1 MGAKWTGTDQ
11 LINRRQEA
19 SVYQTIDG
27 KHICDDIAYINPEN
41 GYKITEFL
49 EGARVCDPLNYE
61 DVKKCMKR
69 LHAFHD
75 LKLKVNH
82 EFDIFG
88 QMEFY
93 ETLWE
98 GIPSVY
104 KDYEKTKA
112 NVLSLKPYINAHAGE
127 KVLTHIDAVPDNF
140 LFAEKDGREE
150 IRLIDWEYAGMQDPH
165 VDVAMFC
172 IYSLCV
178 MPVDIELLA
187 RKLGLQVKDK
197 RLNPYLEQV
206 YYSENEVFESSVY
219 AAKAMTPIN
228 RRIGQLVVRE
238 DVYTDS
244 TEMII
249 YTDVAVPP
257 SSKRYAIANEIAHFL
272 VFKGEH
278 PQDDEENE
286 NKKFESDTFESYFIM
301 PMCPKQMQ
309 EVILDVFAT
318 FLLIPI
324 EQFFREFSKFADS
337 CRRIQDIPISTEEWI
352 RYLSEK
358 AILSDYYT
366 ACGYQSLRS
375 VAYWIYQAHEADD
388 DEIKKIGM
396 TKTERKEIKK
406 NTEYFDEKLKE
417 LYQ

>member
-1 MGAKWTGTDQ
+1 MENRTDNEEFRDLVQSIAKTLSD
-11 LINRRQEA
+11 R
-19 SVYQTIDG
+19 
-27 KHICDDIAYINPEN
+27 
-41 GYKITEFL
+41 
-49 EGARVCDPLNYE
+49 
-61 DVKKCMKR
+61 KKMKNSISYYCE
-69 LHAFHD
+69 LGF
-75 LKLKVNH
+75 
-82 EFDIFG
+82 
-88 QMEFY
+88 Q
-93 ETLWE
+93 
-98 GIPSVY
+98 
-104 KDYEKTKA
+104 
-112 NVLSLKPYINAHAGE
+112 
-127 KVLTHIDAVPDNF
+127 
-140 LFAEKDGREE
+140 AEKLLKTVLGEDG
-150 IRLIDWEYAGMQDPH
+150 
-165 VDVAMFC
+165 
-172 IYSLCV
+172 CV

-228 RRIGQLVVRE
+228 RRSGQLVVRE

>member
-1 MGAKWTGTDQ
+1 MENRTDNEEFRDLVQSIAKTLSD
-11 LINRRQEA
+11 R
-19 SVYQTIDG
+19 
-27 KHICDDIAYINPEN
+27 
-41 GYKITEFL
+41 
-49 EGARVCDPLNYE
+49 
-61 DVKKCMKR
+61 KKMKNSISYYCE
-69 LHAFHD
+69 LGF
-75 LKLKVNH
+75 
-82 EFDIFG
+82 
-88 QMEFY
+88 Q
-93 ETLWE
+93 
-98 GIPSVY
+98 
-104 KDYEKTKA
+104 
-112 NVLSLKPYINAHAGE
+112 
-127 KVLTHIDAVPDNF
+127 
-140 LFAEKDGREE
+140 AEKLLKTVLGEDG
-150 IRLIDWEYAGMQDPH
+150 
-165 VDVAMFC
+165 
-172 IYSLCV
+172 CV
-178 MPVDIELLA
+178 MPVDIE
-187 RKLGLQVKDK
+187 LQVKDK

>member
-1 MGAKWTGTDQ
+1 MENRTDNEEFRNLIQSIAKNLSD
-11 LINRRQEA
+11 R
-19 SVYQTIDG
+19 
-27 KHICDDIAYINPEN
+27 
-41 GYKITEFL
+41 
-49 EGARVCDPLNYE
+49 
-61 DVKKCMKR
+61 KKMKNSISYYCE
-69 LHAFHD
+69 LGF
-75 LKLKVNH
+75 
-82 EFDIFG
+82 
-88 QMEFY
+88 Q
-93 ETLWE
+93 
-98 GIPSVY
+98 
-104 KDYEKTKA
+104 
-112 NVLSLKPYINAHAGE
+112 
-127 KVLTHIDAVPDNF
+127 
-140 LFAEKDGREE
+140 AEKLLKTVLGEDG
-150 IRLIDWEYAGMQDPH
+150 
-165 VDVAMFC
+165 
-172 IYSLCV
+172 CV

-206 YYSENEVFESSVY
+206 YYSENEVFERGGY
-219 AAKAMTPIN
+219 AAKVMTPIN
-228 RRIGQLVVRE
+228 RRIGQLVIRN

-257 SSKRYAIANEIAHFL
+257 SSKRYAIANEVAHFL

-278 PQDDEENE
+278 LQDDEENE

-301 PMCPKQMQ
+301 PMCPKQME

-324 EQFFREFSKFADS
+324 EQFFREFSKFADN

>member
-1 MGAKWTGTDQ
+1 MENRTDNEEFRNLIQSIAKNLSD
-11 LINRRQEA
+11 R
-19 SVYQTIDG
+19 
-27 KHICDDIAYINPEN
+27 
-41 GYKITEFL
+41 
-49 EGARVCDPLNYE
+49 
-61 DVKKCMKR
+61 KKMKNSISYYCE
-69 LHAFHD
+69 LGF
-75 LKLKVNH
+75 
-82 EFDIFG
+82 
-88 QMEFY
+88 Q
-93 ETLWE
+93 
-98 GIPSVY
+98 
-104 KDYEKTKA
+104 
-112 NVLSLKPYINAHAGE
+112 
-127 KVLTHIDAVPDNF
+127 
-140 LFAEKDGREE
+140 AEKLLKTVLGEE
-150 IRLIDWEYAGMQDPH
+150 G
-165 VDVAMFC
+165 
-172 IYSLCV
+172 CV

-206 YYSENEVFESSVY
+206 YYSENEVFERGGY
-219 AAKAMTPIN
+219 AAKVMTPIN
-228 RRIGQLVVRE
+228 RRIGQLVIRN

-278 PQDDEENE
+278 LQDDEENE

-301 PMCPKQMQ
+301 PMCPKQME

-324 EQFFREFSKFADS
+324 EQFFREFSKFADN

>member
-1 MGAKWTGTDQ
+1 MENRTDNEEFRNLIQSIAKNLSD
-11 LINRRQEA
+11 R
-19 SVYQTIDG
+19 
-27 KHICDDIAYINPEN
+27 
-41 GYKITEFL
+41 
-49 EGARVCDPLNYE
+49 
-61 DVKKCMKR
+61 KKMKNSISYYCE
-69 LHAFHD
+69 LGF
-75 LKLKVNH
+75 
-82 EFDIFG
+82 
-88 QMEFY
+88 Q
-93 ETLWE
+93 
-98 GIPSVY
+98 
-104 KDYEKTKA
+104 
-112 NVLSLKPYINAHAGE
+112 
-127 KVLTHIDAVPDNF
+127 
-140 LFAEKDGREE
+140 AEKLLKTVLGEDG
-150 IRLIDWEYAGMQDPH
+150 
-165 VDVAMFC
+165 
-172 IYSLCV
+172 CV

-206 YYSENEVFESSVY
+206 YYSENEVFERGGY
-219 AAKAMTPIN
+219 AAKVMTPIN
-228 RRIGQLVVRE
+228 RRIGQLVIRN

-278 PQDDEENE
+278 LQDDEENE

-301 PMCPKQMQ
+301 PMCPKQM
-309 EVILDVFAT
+309 EKVILDVFAT

-324 EQFFREFSKFADS
+324 EQFFREFSKFADN

>member
-1 MGAKWTGTDQ
+1 MENRTDNEEFRDLIQSIAKTLSD
-11 LINRRQEA
+11 
-19 SVYQTIDG
+19 S
-27 KHICDDIAYINPEN
+27 
-41 GYKITEFL
+41 
-49 EGARVCDPLNYE
+49 
-61 DVKKCMKR
+61 KKMKNSISYYCE
-69 LHAFHD
+69 LGF
-75 LKLKVNH
+75 
-82 EFDIFG
+82 
-88 QMEFY
+88 Q
-93 ETLWE
+93 
-98 GIPSVY
+98 
-104 KDYEKTKA
+104 
-112 NVLSLKPYINAHAGE
+112 
-127 KVLTHIDAVPDNF
+127 
-140 LFAEKDGREE
+140 AEKLLKTVLGEDG
-150 IRLIDWEYAGMQDPH
+150 
-165 VDVAMFC
+165 
-172 IYSLCV
+172 CV
-178 MPVDIELLA
+178 MPIDIELLA

-197 RLNPYLEQV
+197 RLNPYLEQI
-206 YYSENEVFESSVY
+206 YYSENEVLENGIY
-219 AAKAMTPIN
+219 AVKAMTPIN
-228 RRIGQLVVRE
+228 RRIGQLVVRK

-272 VFKGEH
+272 VFEGEH
-278 PQDDEENE
+278 PQDDEANV
-286 NKKFESDTFESYFIM
+286 NKKFECDTFESYFIM

-309 EVILDVFAT
+309 EITLDVFAT

-324 EQFFREFSKFADS
+324 EQFFMEFSKFADS

>member
-1 MGAKWTGTDQ
+1 MENRTDNEEFRNLIQSIAKNLSD
-11 LINRRQEA
+11 R
-19 SVYQTIDG
+19 
-27 KHICDDIAYINPEN
+27 
-41 GYKITEFL
+41 
-49 EGARVCDPLNYE
+49 
-61 DVKKCMKR
+61 KKMKNSISYYCE
-69 LHAFHD
+69 LGF
-75 LKLKVNH
+75 
-82 EFDIFG
+82 
-88 QMEFY
+88 Q
-93 ETLWE
+93 
-98 GIPSVY
+98 
-104 KDYEKTKA
+104 
-112 NVLSLKPYINAHAGE
+112 
-127 KVLTHIDAVPDNF
+127 
-140 LFAEKDGREE
+140 AEKLLKTVLGEDG
-150 IRLIDWEYAGMQDPH
+150 
-165 VDVAMFC
+165 
-172 IYSLCV
+172 CV

-206 YYSENEVFESSVY
+206 YYSENEVFERGGY
-219 AAKAMTPIN
+219 AAKVMTPIN
-228 RRIGQLVVRE
+228 RRIGQLVIRN

-278 PQDDEENE
+278 LQDDEENE

-301 PMCPKQMQ
+301 PMCPKQME

-324 EQFFREFSKFADS
+324 EQFFREFSKFADN

-406 NTEYFDEKLKE
+406 KTEYFDEKLKE

>member
-1 MGAKWTGTDQ
+1 MENRTDNEEFRNLIQSIAKNLSD
-11 LINRRQEA
+11 R
-19 SVYQTIDG
+19 
-27 KHICDDIAYINPEN
+27 
-41 GYKITEFL
+41 
-49 EGARVCDPLNYE
+49 
-61 DVKKCMKR
+61 KKMKNSISYYCE
-69 LHAFHD
+69 LGF
-75 LKLKVNH
+75 
-82 EFDIFG
+82 
-88 QMEFY
+88 Q
-93 ETLWE
+93 
-98 GIPSVY
+98 
-104 KDYEKTKA
+104 
-112 NVLSLKPYINAHAGE
+112 
-127 KVLTHIDAVPDNF
+127 
-140 LFAEKDGREE
+140 AEKLLKTVLGEDG
-150 IRLIDWEYAGMQDPH
+150 
-165 VDVAMFC
+165 
-172 IYSLCV
+172 CV

-206 YYSENEVFESSVY
+206 YYSENEVFERGGY
-219 AAKAMTPIN
+219 AAKVMTPIN
-228 RRIGQLVVRE
+228 RRIGQLVIRN

-278 PQDDEENE
+278 LQDDEENE

-301 PMCPKQMQ
+301 PMCPKQME

-324 EQFFREFSKFADS
+324 EQFFREFSKFADN

-388 DEIKKIGM
+388 DDIKKIGM

>member
-1 MGAKWTGTDQ
+1 MENRTDNEEFRNLIQSIAKNLSD
-11 LINRRQEA
+11 R
-19 SVYQTIDG
+19 
-27 KHICDDIAYINPEN
+27 
-41 GYKITEFL
+41 
-49 EGARVCDPLNYE
+49 
-61 DVKKCMKR
+61 KKMKNSISYYCE
-69 LHAFHD
+69 LGF
-75 LKLKVNH
+75 
-82 EFDIFG
+82 
-88 QMEFY
+88 Q
-93 ETLWE
+93 
-98 GIPSVY
+98 
-104 KDYEKTKA
+104 
-112 NVLSLKPYINAHAGE
+112 
-127 KVLTHIDAVPDNF
+127 
-140 LFAEKDGREE
+140 AEKLLKTVLGEDG
-150 IRLIDWEYAGMQDPH
+150 
-165 VDVAMFC
+165 
-172 IYSLCV
+172 CV

-197 RLNPYLEQV
+197 RLNPYLEKV
-206 YYSENEVFESSVY
+206 YYSENEVFERGGY
-219 AAKAMTPIN
+219 AAKVMTPIN
-228 RRIGQLVVRE
+228 RRIGQLVIRN

-278 PQDDEENE
+278 LQDDEENE

-301 PMCPKQMQ
+301 PMCPKQME

-324 EQFFREFSKFADS
+324 EQFFREFSKFADN

>member
-1 MGAKWTGTDQ
+1 
-11 LINRRQEA
+11 
-19 SVYQTIDG
+19 
-27 KHICDDIAYINPEN
+27 
-41 GYKITEFL
+41 
-49 EGARVCDPLNYE
+49 
-61 DVKKCMKR
+61 MKNSISYYCE
-69 LHAFHD
+69 LGF
-75 LKLKVNH
+75 
-82 EFDIFG
+82 
-88 QMEFY
+88 Q
-93 ETLWE
+93 
-98 GIPSVY
+98 
-104 KDYEKTKA
+104 
-112 NVLSLKPYINAHAGE
+112 
-127 KVLTHIDAVPDNF
+127 
-140 LFAEKDGREE
+140 AEKLLKTVLGEDG
-150 IRLIDWEYAGMQDPH
+150 
-165 VDVAMFC
+165 
-172 IYSLCV
+172 CV

-206 YYSENEVFESSVY
+206 YYSENEVFERGGY
-219 AAKAMTPIN
+219 AAKVMTPIN
-228 RRIGQLVVRE
+228 RRIGQLVIRN

-278 PQDDEENE
+278 LQDDEENE

-301 PMCPKQMQ
+301 PMCPKQME

-324 EQFFREFSKFADS
+324 EQFFREFSKFADN

-388 DEIKKIGM
+388 DEIKK
-396 TKTERKEIKK
+396 
-406 NTEYFDEKLKE
+406 
-417 LYQ
+417 

>member
-1 MGAKWTGTDQ
+1 
-11 LINRRQEA
+11 
-19 SVYQTIDG
+19 
-27 KHICDDIAYINPEN
+27 
-41 GYKITEFL
+41 
-49 EGARVCDPLNYE
+49 
-61 DVKKCMKR
+61 MKNSISYYCE
-69 LHAFHD
+69 LGF
-75 LKLKVNH
+75 
-82 EFDIFG
+82 
-88 QMEFY
+88 Q
-93 ETLWE
+93 
-98 GIPSVY
+98 
-104 KDYEKTKA
+104 
-112 NVLSLKPYINAHAGE
+112 
-127 KVLTHIDAVPDNF
+127 
-140 LFAEKDGREE
+140 AEKLLKTVLGEDG
-150 IRLIDWEYAGMQDPH
+150 
-165 VDVAMFC
+165 
-172 IYSLCV
+172 CV

-206 YYSENEVFESSVY
+206 YYSENEIFESSVY

>member
-1 MGAKWTGTDQ
+1 MENRTDNEEFRNLIQGIAKNLSD
-11 LINRRQEA
+11 R
-19 SVYQTIDG
+19 
-27 KHICDDIAYINPEN
+27 
-41 GYKITEFL
+41 
-49 EGARVCDPLNYE
+49 
-61 DVKKCMKR
+61 KKMKNSISYYCE
-69 LHAFHD
+69 LGF
-75 LKLKVNH
+75 
-82 EFDIFG
+82 
-88 QMEFY
+88 Q
-93 ETLWE
+93 
-98 GIPSVY
+98 
-104 KDYEKTKA
+104 
-112 NVLSLKPYINAHAGE
+112 
-127 KVLTHIDAVPDNF
+127 
-140 LFAEKDGREE
+140 AEKLLKTVLGEDG
-150 IRLIDWEYAGMQDPH
+150 
-165 VDVAMFC
+165 
-172 IYSLCV
+172 CV

-206 YYSENEVFESSVY
+206 YYSENEVFERGGY
-219 AAKAMTPIN
+219 AAKVMTPIN
-228 RRIGQLVVRE
+228 RRIGQLVIRN

-278 PQDDEENE
+278 LQDDEENE

-301 PMCPKQMQ
+301 PMCPKQME

-324 EQFFREFSKFADS
+324 EQFFREFSKFADN